1 MVRGEAACAA
11 HDADGPPDMI
21 RTSRADDAEEGA
33 LHVPTPPET
42 HAAGRARPAWLRVLP
57 LAAIVLAAVGA
68 YATGLH
74 RAVGLDTL
82 SQHRAEL
89 EAWVAARPLAAP
101 LAFVCAYALV
111 AALGLPLAIFF
122 TLAGGFLFGTW
133 AGGAL
138 VVVGATLGATGVFLA
153 ARTALREPLAR
164 MAGPRVKA
172 FEAGFRQ
179 DGFSYMLVLRLL
191 PLFPFWLVNLVPALL
206 GVGARTYVLATFL
219 GIIPGSF
226 VYASVGAGLGHLID
240 RGGSPDLG
248 AVFTP
253 EVLGPLA
260 GLALL
265 SLAPVVYRR
274 LRRDRG

>member
-1 MVRGEAACAA
+1 MTRTGSADAAQ
-11 HDADGPPDMI
+11 
-21 RTSRADDAEEGA
+21 EGA
-33 LHVPTPPET
+33 LDIPTPPD
-42 HAAGRARPAWLRVLP
+42 APVVGRARPAWLRALP
-57 LAAIVLAAVGA
+57 LAAILAAVVA
-68 YATGLH
+68 VYAGGLH

-82 SQHRAEL
+82 AQHRAEL

-101 LAFVCAYALV
+101 LAFVGAYALV
-111 AALGLPLAIFF
+111 AALGLPLAVFL

-133 AGGAL
+133 AGGGL

-164 MAGPRVKA
+164 VAGPRVRA

-240 RGGSPDLG
+240 QGGTPDLG
-248 AVFTP
+248 AVFAP

-265 SLAPVVYRR
+265 SLAPVAYRR
-274 LRRDRG
+274 LKGRRR